1 MERIRMTDVIPLIGI
16 PGPKYGRTSYNIPCP
31 CCDTEAH
38 KKHLNINLEKDVFR
52 CPRCGFAGGV
62 FDLYVQYTGANRKNV
77 REEILDRLGS
87 GSRRSRIYIP
97 PAPDLPQPAEECP
110 ITDVDT
116 RHETYTALLNKL
128 SLASDH
134 RDNLL
139 ARGLTEEAI
148 QMLGYKT
155 TPVVGTNALAKQLR
169 SEGKYLPGV
178 PGFFHT
184 QNGSWSFV
192 REDRGILIPVRDH
205 QGRIQGLQI
214 RRDNVSRRKFRWVSS
229 VGKTDGT
236 RAEGWTHL
244 AGPVQ
249 KTILLTE
256 GPMKADVIHFLTGQ
270 TVLAVPGVNSLTQ
283 LRKALSDVRELGAD
297 HIMTAFD
304 MDFLTNPHV
313 QNGYLDLTKLLS
325 EMGFDYG
332 TYLWD
337 PQYKGLD
344 DYVWQYCYR
353 QKNQ

>member
-1 MERIRMTDVIPLIGI
+1 M
-16 PGPKYGRTSYNIPCP
+16 
-31 CCDTEAH
+31 
-38 KKHLNINLEKDVFR
+38 
-52 CPRCGFAGGV
+52 
-62 FDLYVQYTGANRKNV
+62 
-77 REEILDRLGS
+77 
-87 GSRRSRIYIP
+87 
-97 PAPDLPQPAEECP
+97 
-110 ITDVDT
+110 DT

-283 LRKALSDVRELGAD
+283 LRKALSDVRELGTD